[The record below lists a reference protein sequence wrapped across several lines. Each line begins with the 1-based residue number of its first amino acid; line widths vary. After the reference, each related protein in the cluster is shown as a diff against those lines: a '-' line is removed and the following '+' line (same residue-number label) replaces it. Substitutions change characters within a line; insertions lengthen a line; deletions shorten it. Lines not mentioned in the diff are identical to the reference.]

1 MRERLPESPTQA
13 VRHSGG
19 LALCL
24 VVLTLLAVLPPV
36 GADAPH
42 LPGSAAIP
50 TRRAHLYLPVVLK
63 ALTRW
68 YRVSL
73 RLETTSDWAHVRLAG
88 GARAIAG
95 GVMEAEGGFP
105 RAMTDGDLSLQQSA
119 SDALRGAHARMA
131 QDLALVDVADRIE
144 FVLECGGR
152 GETTVEA
159 WNVGVAPAVRLGTLH
174 AAGQSPLT
182 LTVSS
187 GVLAASG
194 VATGTLEGLRADARL
209 AFQSLRQANRQLPPL
224 QLTFQRAAITLT
236 TTSDW
241 AQTACTGGA
250 EIAAARLT
258 GTSGSPSEARIGIAG
273 LQLNQPLARAT
284 ASARVGLSGELALY
298 GLSAASDV
306 SFRICKGHLNA
317 ATAEVANRN
326 GPQSV
331 PIRSVTHPGVTP
343 GNDPCN
349 PLTFTVSS
357 AALQAGGPL
366 SDVRPAIP
374 RMLWAFYYLWY
385 DSRSWTDP
393 ILHDWPVAP
402 YSSDDPRAL
411 EEDVR
416 QAQAAGIDGFCASW
430 WGPGDYTDANLR
442 RLLDIAA
449 TRGFS
454 VTAYLETL
462 GNGSQPRSE
471 AELERWLE
479 YLLRQYG
486 QHPAYYRWN
495 GRPVVV
501 LWASATVPI
510 AAWGRIFAHLRAK
523 GLPAEYVGMGYDLGT
538 LSEFAGLHEYGV
550 FGQYRMGAA
559 YQYEATQ
566 VRGYAV
572 LHPEAPHK
580 WWTATAQPGYDDRS
594 IPGRDGLYA
603 ERWDGEM
610 YRYTFESALLSDPDW
625 IFITSWN
632 EWWEHTYIEPSVRY
646 GDLFLRLTAEY
657 ARAWKEA
664 P

>member
-1 MRERLPESPTQA
+1 MRHYLFQRSSSFGHHRADVL
-13 VRHSGG
+13 VG
-19 LALCL
+19 LALLILL
-24 VVLTLLAVLPPV
+24 VALPSAGRALPR
-36 GADAPH
+36 APT
-42 LPGSAAIP
+42 SAAIP
-50 TRRAHLYLPVVLK
+50 TRPTRLYLPVVLK

-95 GVMEAEGGFP
+95 GVMQAEGGFP
-105 RAMTDGDLSLQQSA
+105 RAMTAGDVSVQQSPA
-119 SDALRGAHARMA
+119 DALRGAHARLA
-131 QDLALVDVADRIE
+131 QDLALVDVADRLE
-144 FVLECGGR
+144 FALECGGR

-159 WNVGVAPAVRLGTLH
+159 WNVGVAPAVRLGTLRS
-174 AAGQSPLT
+174 AGQSPLT

-187 GVLAASG
+187 DALAASG
-194 VATGTLEGLRADARL
+194 AARGTLDALRADARL
-209 AFQSLRQANRQLPPL
+209 AFQGLRQANLQLPPL
-224 QLTFQRAAITLT
+224 QLDFQRAAITLT

-241 AQTACTGGA
+241 AQTACASGA
-250 EIAAARLT
+250 QVAAGRLT
-258 GTSGSPSEARIGIAG
+258 GTSGSPSEARISAAG
-273 LQLNQPLARAT
+273 LQLVQPLASAT
-284 ASARVGLSGELALY
+284 AGARVGMAGELALY
-298 GLSAASDV
+298 GLSPAADLQ
-306 SFRICKGHLNA
+306 FLICKGHLNA
-317 ATAEVANRN
+317 ATVQVANRN
-326 GPQSV
+326 GPQPVLVQSA
-331 PIRSVTHPGVTP
+331 THPGVTP

-357 AALQAGGPL
+357 AALLAGGPA
-366 SDVRPAIP
+366 SNARPAIP

-385 DSRSWTDP
+385 SQWSWSDP
-393 ILHDWPVAP
+393 ILRDWPVAP

-430 WGPGDYTDANLR
+430 WGPTDYTDGNLR

-486 QHPAYYRWN
+486 RHPAYYRWN

-501 LWASATVPI
+501 LWASGTVPI
-510 AAWGRIFAHLRAK
+510 VAWGRIFAHLRAK
-523 GLPAEYVGMGYDLGT
+523 DLPAEYIGMGYDLGT

-566 VRGYAV
+566 VRGYSV
-572 LHPEAPHK
+572 LHPEAPLK

-594 IPGRDGLYA
+594 IPGRAGAYA

-610 YRYTFESALLSDPDW
+610 YRYTLESALLSNPDW

-646 GDLFLRLTAEY
+646 GDLYLRLTAEY

-664 P
+664 H